1 VEATAPLR
9 PGTTGL
15 LVIDIQQPLLDVMWN
30 RDTLL
35 LNAPRLI
42 AGARL
47 LGVPIVVTEQNPTR
61 LGATVPPVA
70 EALGEHTPLSKMS
83 FSCCGEEPAM
93 RAIEAPNREAWLLC
107 GVEAHV
113 CVSQTALD
121 LLARGH
127 RVHVVSDA
135 TGSRTRANRE
145 AGLER
150 VRQAGAV
157 VTTTEMALFEL
168 LGTAEAEQFKAVQ
181 RLIR

>member
-1 VEATAPLR
+1 MDVTAPLR
-9 PGTTGL
+9 PETTGL

-47 LGVPIVVTEQNPTR
+47 LGAPITVTEQNPAR

-70 EALGEHTPLSKMS
+70 EALGEHMPLSKMS
-83 FSCCGEEPAM
+83 FSCCGEEPVA
-93 RAIEAPNREAWLLC
+93 RAIEAANREAWLLC
-107 GVEAHV
+107 GVEAHI

-127 RVHVVSDA
+127 RVHVAADA
-135 TGSRTRANRE
+135 TGSRAQANWQ

-150 VRQAGAV
+150 VRQAGGV

-168 LGTAEAEQFKAVQ
+168 LGTAEAEQFRAVQ
-181 RLIR
+181 RLVR

>member
-1 VEATAPLR
+1 VDATAPLR
-9 PGTTGL
+9 PETTGL

-30 RDTLL
+30 RDALL

-42 AGARL
+42 AGARV
-47 LGVPIVVTEQNPTR
+47 LGVPVVVTEQNPTR
-61 LGATVPPVA
+61 LGPTVPPVA
-70 EALGEHTPLSKMS
+70 EALGEHTPLPKMS
-83 FSCCGEEPAM
+83 FSCCREEPVM
-93 RAIEAPNREAWLLC
+93 RAIEVPNREVWLLC

-127 RVHVVSDA
+127 RVHIVADA
-135 TGSRTRANRE
+135 TGSRAQANWQ

-168 LGTAEAEQFKAVQ
+168 LGTAEAEQFRAVQ